1 MRERETEWAGVA
13 IAGALGL
20 GAGLVAGMLVSEL
33 LGNVDSERVRRSVGR
48 LRRGA
53 RDESEPDPAELERA
67 VDDALRRNPTTRP
80 LAIRVRAVGEGVV
93 ELTGTAPDATA
104 RSLAGDLARGV
115 DGTRVVVNRV
125 LVEGTDVPRR
135 QRNPESVG

>member
-1 MRERETEWAGVA
+1 MA
-13 IAGALGL
+13 IAAAAGL
-20 GAGLVAGMLVSEL
+20 GAGLLAGLLLSEL
-33 LGNVDSERVRRSVGR
+33 LGNVDSDRFRRAVGR
-48 LRRGA
+48 LRPGTH
-53 RDESEPDPAELERA
+53 EGPEPDAAEVERA
-67 VDDALRRNPTTRP
+67 VDEALRHNPTTGP

-115 DGTRVVVNRV
+115 DGARVVVNRV

-135 QRNPESVG
+135 EHNPKSAG